1 MTNPESA
8 PKSHFGKPSEVDI
21 KDVDD
26 SNVQWGNDAKAVA
39 DEAGLG
45 AYGPDAQGE
54 PHLGEDVA
62 EQALFA
68 MEEQVRRRDDAA
80 ALRFEVGVHRGLVG
94 ALVLSALAQWL
105 LHYGVL

>member
-1 MTNPESA
+1 MTNPE

-26 SNVQWGNDAKAVA
+26 SNVQWGHDAKAVA

-54 PHLGEDVA
+54 PQLSDDVA
-62 EQALFA
+62 EQAIEALHDQTQLR
-68 MEEQVRRRDDAA
+68 EEHERARFVVFTVLA
-80 ALRFEVGVHRGLVG
+80 ALVVSNVMLWL
-94 ALVLSALAQWL
+94 ALGFGWL
-105 LHYGVL
+105 G